1 MNNKENKEKDK
12 IFNIKIEVDVELD
25 VKAELNNSKIE
36 DSEDE
41 YMEILFKFVIRREE
55 VLLNLRVQR
64 VRLREYKNIYLE
76 KKTKLQS
83 ILTMHYAQL
92 N

>member
-55 VLLNLRVQR
+55 
-64 VRLREYKNIYLE
+64 
-76 KKTKLQS
+76 
-83 ILTMHYAQL
+83 
-92 N
+92 